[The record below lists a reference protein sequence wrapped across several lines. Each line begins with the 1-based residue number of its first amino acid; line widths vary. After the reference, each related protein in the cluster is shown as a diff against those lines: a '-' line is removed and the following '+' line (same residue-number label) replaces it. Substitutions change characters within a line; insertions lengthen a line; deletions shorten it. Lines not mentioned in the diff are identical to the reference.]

1 MEVIVPAAGL
11 SSRFPNMRPK
21 YSLVDH
27 SGKTMLELALADY
40 IDKYHITIGILQE
53 HQNQY
58 DVIGLLKH
66 RFKDKINIVVLD
78 KLTSGPADTV
88 YQIIKKANIDL
99 EKEILIKDC
108 DSFFNHKYLP
118 GNYVCFSSFSD
129 NELIRKPS
137 SKSYIISNE
146 QGIINNIIE
155 KQVISD
161 KFCVGG
167 YKFQSAKLFT
177 EAFENIS
184 KDNSNEIY
192 VSNVIQY
199 CLFNNHIFIENKVS
213 NYIDVG
219 TAEEWFNYNDKA
231 VIFCDI
237 DGTLIKAQ
245 SKHDYDKPPIVLEN
259 NVKSVKKM
267 VDDGSQII
275 FVTARAESARTVT
288 ENMLKNLGF
297 NSFQLLM
304 GLKNCKRILIND
316 FNNANPYPRAIA
328 VNIKRDKDNLKQY
341 IDSL

>member
-1 MEVIVPAAGL
+1 MEIIVPAAGL

-27 SGKTMLELALADY
+27 SGKTMLELALSQY
-40 IDKYHITIGILQE
+40 INKYNITVGILQE

-58 DVIGLLKH
+58 DIVGLLKN
-66 RFKDKINIVVLD
+66 RFKENIKIILIE
-78 KLTSGPADTV
+78 KLTAGPADTA
-88 YQIIKKANIDL
+88 YQIIKKANINL
-99 EKEILIKDC
+99 NNEIFIKDC
-108 DSFFNHKYLP
+108 DTFFDHSYMP
-118 GNYVCFSSFSD
+118 GNYICFSSFAD
-129 NELIRKPS
+129 NKLIRNPS

-146 QGIINNIIE
+146 QGVINNIIE
-155 KQVISD
+155 KQVISN

-167 YKFQSAKLFT
+167 YKFQSAGLFV
-177 EAFENIS
+177 EAFEKLS
-184 KDNSNEIY
+184 KETLNEIY
-192 VSNVIQY
+192 ISNIIQY
-199 CLFNNHIFIENKVS
+199 CLFNNNIFIENNVS

-245 SKHDYDKPPIVLEN
+245 AKHDYDKEPTILEN

-275 FVTARAESARTVT
+275 FVTARPESVREVT
-288 ENMLKNLGF
+288 EKILKSLGF
-297 NSFQLLM
+297 DSFQLLM

-328 VNIKRDKDNLKQY
+328 VNIERNVDNLN
-341 IDSL
+341 SFL